1 MMFPT
6 SSALVRVVAACSL
19 LALPLATSQAGTG
32 RTIAPDTDRP
42 ALTMAAGQRFNT
54 RRYHDLIA
62 RHARANGVP
71 VALAHAIVEI
81 ESRYNARAR
90 GSSGE
95 VGLMQILPRTA
106 RGIGYRG
113 SVKALYN
120 PDTNLRWGMK
130 YLGEAHRRGNGT
142 ICGTVLKY
150 NAGHHAKRMNKRTA
164 AYCAKVKRILNRGAG
179 GSA

>member
-1 MMFPT
+1 MFIKRNAMVGAIA
-6 SSALVRVVAACSL
+6 ALSL
-19 LALPLATSQAGTG
+19 AILPATGTQAG
-32 RTIAPDTDRP
+32 AQKPDIRDDNRP
-42 ALTMAAGQRFNT
+42 AVIKAAGKRFNT
-54 RRYHDLIA
+54 RRYHALIA

-71 VALAHAIVEI
+71 LALAHAIVEI

-90 GSSGE
+90 GRSGE

-113 SVKALYN
+113 SIKALYN

-130 YLGEAHRRGNGT
+130 YLGEARRRGDGSV
-142 ICGTVLKY
+142 CGTVLKY

-164 AYCAKVKRILNRGAG
+164 AYCAKVKRILGRKGG
-179 GSA
+179 GSV